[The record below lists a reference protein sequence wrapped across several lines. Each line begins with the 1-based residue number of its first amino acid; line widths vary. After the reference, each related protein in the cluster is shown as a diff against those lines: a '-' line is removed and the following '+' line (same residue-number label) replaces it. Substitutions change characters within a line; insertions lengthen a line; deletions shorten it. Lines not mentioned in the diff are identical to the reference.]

1 MSNYNPASKE
11 DILRHALIMLGRS
24 LRLEHPEKTIES
36 RKGKGGMGQAMEEI
50 HFEYT
55 PNSNPTPDF
64 DEAGVELK
72 CTPLKELKDGSL
84 VPKERL
90 VLNIINY
97 ITEARQEF
105 KTSSF
110 WHKNACLLLMFYLHE
125 QGVDVYDLLFK
136 VVRLWEYPPEDLK
149 IIEDDWKT
157 IHNKILAGKAHE
169 LSEGDTFYL
178 GAVTKGSKA
187 GAEMRQQPFSDIPA
201 PQRAYSLKSA
211 YLGSILLDTMTRPE
225 FMSGMKMTDK
235 QRKNLLKRKAELE
248 SAVKSLKDYKEG
260 ESFEQLI
267 ERRFS
272 SFYGMSINEISQR
285 LGVEITLNP
294 KAVGPRTCRAILGV
308 KAAKVAEF
316 EKANIQMKTIRL
328 QSSGALKESM
338 VFDTISYLNLVS
350 ETTWEDSVLYQ
361 TLTQRFLFVV
371 FTKAKNKKSQN
382 GKIVKGEEGD
392 AVLTKVFFW
401 TMPHEDLE
409 IARMVWQDTK
419 AKVEAGV
426 YDSFIKISNDMICHV
441 RPKAKDSSDLTPTP
455 QGFMG
460 PKRAFWLNRE
470 YIHNLVLTNLEDSE

>member
-1 MSNYNPASKE
+1 MSSYDSTSKE
-11 DILRHALIMLGRS
+11 DILRHALTMLGRS
-24 LRLEHPEKTIES
+24 LRLEHPDKAIGA

-97 ITEARQEF
+97 ITEAQKDF

-125 QGVDVYDLLFK
+125 QGADIYDLLFK
-136 VVRLWEYPPEDLK
+136 VIRLWEYPPEDLK
-149 IIEDDWKT
+149 IIEDDWNT
-157 IHNKILAGKAHE
+157 IHDKILEGKAHE

-178 GAVTKGSKA
+178 GAVTKGSKT
-187 GAEMRQQPFSDIPA
+187 GAEMREQPFSDIPA
-201 PQRAYSLKSA
+201 PQRAYSLKAA

-225 FMSGMKMTDK
+225 FISGMKMTEK
-235 QRKNLLKRKAELE
+235 QRKSILKRKAELE

-267 ERRFS
+267 ERRFKHY
-272 SFYGMSINEISQR
+272 YGMTINEIAQR

-294 KAVGPRTCRAILGV
+294 KAVGPHTCRAILGV

-338 VFDTISYLNLVS
+338 VFDTIDYMNLVNENS
-350 ETTWEDSVLYQ
+350 WEDSVLYQ

-371 FTKAKNKKSQN
+371 FTKAKNEKDEN
-382 GKIVKGEEGD
+382 GKSVKGDEGN
-392 AVLTKVFFW
+392 AVLTRVFFW

-409 IARMVWQDTK
+409 IARLVWEDTK

-455 QGFMG
+455 QGTMG
-460 PKRAFWLNRE
+460 PKKAFWLNRE
-470 YIHNLVLTNLEDSE
+470 YIHNLVKANIEAKK